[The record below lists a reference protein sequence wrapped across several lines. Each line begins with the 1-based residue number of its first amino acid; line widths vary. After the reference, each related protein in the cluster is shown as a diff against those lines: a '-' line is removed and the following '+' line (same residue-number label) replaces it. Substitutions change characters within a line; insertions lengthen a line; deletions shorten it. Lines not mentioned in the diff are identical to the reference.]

1 MAVLQMRKITIC
13 ALLKDRKP
21 VLELLQG
28 AGVVE
33 LLRTETEEDSVF
45 KRPDTISERQ
55 SCERNALTAEQALE
69 ALGQYV
75 PEQTSIF
82 SALEGKKQA
91 SGEAFQTLSESHD
104 KVLGDAKQILDYS
117 RQIAEDK
124 ASIAKLLAQ
133 KDTLVPWGGVD
144 VSR

>member
-55 SCERNALTAEQALE
+55 S
-69 ALGQYV
+69 
-75 PEQTSIF
+75 
-82 SALEGKKQA
+82 
-91 SGEAFQTLSESHD
+91 
-104 KVLGDAKQILDYS
+104 
-117 RQIAEDK
+117 
-124 ASIAKLLAQ
+124 
-133 KDTLVPWGGVD
+133 
-144 VSR
+144 

>member
-55 SCERNALTAEQALE
+55 SCERNALTAEL
-69 ALGQYV
+69 
-75 PEQTSIF
+75 
-82 SALEGKKQA
+82 
-91 SGEAFQTLSESHD
+91 
-104 KVLGDAKQILDYS
+104 
-117 RQIAEDK
+117 
-124 ASIAKLLAQ
+124 
-133 KDTLVPWGGVD
+133 
-144 VSR
+144 